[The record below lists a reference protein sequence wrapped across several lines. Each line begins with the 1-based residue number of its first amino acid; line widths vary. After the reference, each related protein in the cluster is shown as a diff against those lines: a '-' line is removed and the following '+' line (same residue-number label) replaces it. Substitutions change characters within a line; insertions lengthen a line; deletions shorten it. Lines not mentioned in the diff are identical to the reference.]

1 MLLEILNHEYQYEA
15 EKLTRI
21 FYPNEKITVVNEKST
36 PDSEAVL
43 TTLFS
48 DGFVTVEYK
57 NENGDILYTRRESTD
72 GVSDKELLMAQ
83 LMFEALTRVT
93 GYTPK
98 WGILTGIRPSKL
110 LIALKNT
117 YGDEEGIRRF
127 REDYLVSAEKTAV
140 FRVCR

>member
-1 MLLEILNHEYQYEA
+1 MLLEILNHKYQYEA

-110 LIALKNT
+110 LIALKNK
-117 YGDEEGIRRF
+117 YGDE
-127 REDYLVSAEKTAV
+127 AA
-140 FRVCR
+140 